1 MFLRLSSLLTSC
13 GAAALLPLAL
23 GAQILPP
30 LPKNPLGKPKPTANG
45 NAEQP
50 AATPRPYAGTFVGDE
65 LSLEL
70 QWSDSGN
77 RYEGTLVFDGQRL
90 PCQANARDQALAGTF
105 ASGGQNY
112 EFTLQ
117 LDGDKATLQSGGQ
130 TYRLLRKAGTAQPA
144 PQPNPAPRNDGGN
157 AAPVGGCGLAFQ
169 PNDNGELVVAGV
181 APGGAA
187 ERAKVPVGAVLRAV
201 DGKKVAGLSMEQVRQ
216 LCIGPVD
223 SMVTL
228 TFETEREVL
237 DFVLQRRPL
246 LQQNGAPTGGG
257 DAPGGLGNGLGG
269 NGPGGNGNGLGNTPA
284 PAALGDY
291 PAWLRPGARATY
303 FSGMA
308 TLPGVSTQLVP
319 DENGNW
325 RDGNGRTYREDQ
337 VQGTGGGGYTQYD
350 FVDVSPESIG
360 VMMSIHTFADAGL
373 QQTTQTSAQ
382 PLLGDR
388 NGVTDLWVPPAK
400 LRALVEQQGGGLTVR
415 RVKYPLNGRTFDA
428 VVTQSK
434 SDSGYQ
440 RYTYDLDTGLLLV
453 FSASSTG
460 ANVATRVGG
469 QVQQGAGGTTIT
481 SVVLRNV
488 RQVQLPWT
496 GQQAPQWLQA
506 GKRLDYE
513 GSLKNSLMEGTLA
526 PWRYGI
532 TVDVAERRGAL
543 TIAKLQTRLD
553 YGTGAGPQTQEGQLV
568 YGPASFA
575 NLFLDPRALQKLS
588 RGQELDRDPVTG
600 RRLVFVGSDGR
611 TATIAEQGP
620 LDQQSYSYDLQS
632 GVLVATVLQ
641 QQQGPAT
648 LTTQLQ
654 LQQR

>member
-1 MFLRLSSLLTSC
+1 MLLRLSSLLTSC
-13 GAAALLPLAL
+13 GAAVLLPLSL
-23 GAQILPP
+23 TAQIVPP
-30 LPKNPLGKPKPTANG
+30 LPKNPLGKPKPVATN

-50 AATPRPYAGTFVGDE
+50 AATPRPYAGTFVGQD
-65 LSLEL
+65 LTLEL
-70 QWSDSGN
+70 QWNDARS
-77 RYEGTLVFDGQRL
+77 RYEGTVVHDGERM
-90 PCQANARDQALAGTF
+90 PCQGTVRDDALVGTF
-105 ASGGQNY
+105 VSEGENC
-112 EFTLQ
+112 EFTLR
-117 LDGDKATLQSGGQ
+117 LTGDKATVTSDGE
-130 TYRLLRKAGTAQPA
+130 TYNLLRKPVGNQPA
-144 PQPNPAPRNDGGN
+144 PQPNPQPKPQPRNDGGN

-169 PNDNGELVVAGV
+169 PNERGELVVAGT

-201 DGKKVAGLSMEQVRQ
+201 DGKKVDGLSMEQVRQ
-216 LCIGPVD
+216 LCLGPVD

-228 TFETEREVL
+228 TFETDREVL

-246 LQQNGAPTGGG
+246 PQQDGARTNDNGAPNNGPGAGLGAGGG
-257 DAPGGLGNGLGG
+257 DA
-269 NGPGGNGNGLGNTPA
+269 
-284 PAALGDY
+284 AAIGDF

-303 FSGMA
+303 YSGVA

-319 DENGNW
+319 DENGGW
-325 RDGNGRTYREDQ
+325 RDGNGRSYREDQ
-337 VQGTGGGGYTQYD
+337 VPGTGGGGYTQYD
-350 FVDVSPESIG
+350 FVSVTPECLG
-360 VMMSIHTFADAGL
+360 AMMSIHTFADAGL
-373 QQTTQTSAQ
+373 QQTTQTSSQ

-388 NGVTDLWVPPAK
+388 NGLTDLWVPPAK

-460 ANVATRVGG
+460 ANVATRVGN
-469 QVQQGAGGTTIT
+469 QIQQGAGGTTIT

-488 RQVQLPWT
+488 RTVQLPWT
-496 GQQAPQWLQA
+496 GQQAPQWLQQ
-506 GKRLDYE
+506 GKRLDYT

-526 PWRYGI
+526 PWRYGLGLEV
-532 TVDVAERRGAL
+532 TERRGDC
-543 TIAKLQTRLD
+543 TVAKLQSMLD
-553 YGTGAGPQTQEGQLV
+553 YGTGAGPQTQDFQML

-575 NLFLDPRALQKLS
+575 NLFLDPRTLQRLQ

-600 RRLVFVGSDGR
+600 RRMVFVGSDGR

-632 GVLVATVLQ
+632 GVLVATTLQ

-648 LTTQLQ
+648 ITTQLQ

>member
-1 MFLRLSSLLTSC
+1 MLPRLPSLLTAC
-13 GAAALLPLAL
+13 GVALLLPLAL
-23 GAQILPP
+23 TAQIVPP
-30 LPKNPLGKPKPTANG
+30 LPKNPLGKPKPSATN
-45 NAEQP
+45 NAEPP
-50 AATPRPYAGTFVGDE
+50 AATPRPYAGTFVDE
-65 LSLEL
+65 DLTLEL
-70 QWSDSGN
+70 QWNDARS
-77 RYEGTLVFDGQRL
+77 RYEGTVVHDGERM
-90 PCQANARDQALAGTF
+90 PCQGTVRDDALVGTF
-105 ASGGQNY
+105 VSEGENY
-112 EFTLQ
+112 EFTLR
-117 LDGDKATLQSGGQ
+117 LTGDKATVTSDGE
-130 TYRLLRKAGTAQPA
+130 TYNLLRKPAANQPK
-144 PQPNPAPRNDGGN
+144 PQPNPQPRNDGGN

-169 PNDNGELVVAGV
+169 PNDKGGLVVAGL

-228 TFETEREVL
+228 TLETEREVL
-237 DFVLQRRPL
+237 DVVLQRKPL
-246 LQQNGAPTGGG
+246 PQQDGAPAGGNDVPANG
-257 DAPGGLGNGLGG
+257 PGTGLGNGPG
-269 NGPGGNGNGLGNTPA
+269 NGTGNGNN
-284 PAALGDY
+284 AAAIGDY

-319 DENGNW
+319 DENGGW

-337 VQGTGGGGYTQYD
+337 AQGTGGGGYTQYD
-350 FVDVSPESIG
+350 FVSVSPECLG

-373 QQTTQTSAQ
+373 QQTTQSSAS

-388 NGVTDLWVPPAK
+388 NGLTDLWVPPAK
-400 LRALVEQQGGGLTVR
+400 LRAMVEQQGGGLTVR
-415 RVKYPLNGRTFDA
+415 RVRYPLNGRTFDA

-440 RYTYDLDTGLLLV
+440 RYTYDLETGLLLV

-460 ANVATRVGG
+460 ANVATRVGD
-469 QVQQGAGGTTIT
+469 QIQQGAGGTTIT

-488 RQVQLPWT
+488 RTVQLPWT
-496 GQQAPQWLQA
+496 GQQAPQWLQP
-506 GKRLDYE
+506 GKRLDYT

-532 TVDVAERRGAL
+532 TVDVAERRGDC
-543 TIAKLQTRLD
+543 TIAKLQSRLD
-553 YGTGAGPQTQEGQLV
+553 YGNGAGPQTQDFQLL

>member
-1 MFLRLSSLLTSC
+1 MLLRLSSLLTSC
-13 GAAALLPLAL
+13 GAAVLLPLAL
-23 GAQILPP
+23 TAQIVPP
-30 LPKNPLGKPKPTANG
+30 LPKNPLGKPKPVATN

-50 AATPRPYAGTFVGDE
+50 AATPRPYAGTFVGQD
-65 LSLEL
+65 LTLEL
-70 QWSDSGN
+70 QWNDARS
-77 RYEGTLVFDGQRL
+77 RYEGTVVHDGERM
-90 PCQANARDQALAGTF
+90 PCQGTVRDDALVGTF
-105 ASGGQNY
+105 VSEGENY
-112 EFTLQ
+112 EFTLR
-117 LDGDKATLQSGGQ
+117 LTGDKATVTSDGE
-130 TYRLLRKAGTAQPA
+130 TYNLMRKPVGNQPA
-144 PQPNPAPRNDGGN
+144 PQPNPQPKPQPRNDGGN
-157 AAPVGGCGLAFQ
+157 TGPVGGCGLAFQ
-169 PNDNGELVVAGV
+169 PNERGELVVAGT

-216 LCIGPVD
+216 LCLGPVD

-228 TFETEREVL
+228 TFETDREVL

-246 LQQNGAPTGGG
+246 PQQDGAPTNDNGAP
-257 DAPGGLGNGLGG
+257 A
-269 NGPGGNGNGLGNTPA
+269 NGPGTGLGADGGDN
-284 PAALGDY
+284 PAAIGDF

-303 FSGMA
+303 FSGVA

-319 DENGNW
+319 DDNGGW
-325 RDGNGRTYREDQ
+325 RDGNGRSYREDQ
-337 VQGTGGGGYTQYD
+337 VPGTGGGGYTQYD
-350 FVDVSPESIG
+350 FVSVTPDCLG

-373 QQTTQTSAQ
+373 QQTTQTSSQ

-388 NGVTDLWVPPAK
+388 NGLTDLWVPPAK

-460 ANVATRVGG
+460 ANVATRVGN
-469 QVQQGAGGTTIT
+469 QIQQGAGGTTIT

-488 RQVQLPWT
+488 RTVQLPWT
-496 GQQAPQWLQA
+496 GQQAPQWLQQ
-506 GKRLDYE
+506 GKRLDYA
-513 GSLKNSLMEGTLA
+513 GSLKNSLAEGTLA
-526 PWRYGI
+526 PWRYGLGLEV
-532 TVDVAERRGAL
+532 TERRGDC
-543 TIAKLQTRLD
+543 TIAKLQSMLD
-553 YGTGAGPQTQEGQLV
+553 YGTGAGPQTQDFQLL

-575 NLFLDPRALQKLS
+575 NLFLDPRALQRLQ

-632 GVLVATVLQ
+632 GVLVATTLQ

-648 LTTQLQ
+648 ITTQLQ

>member
-1 MFLRLSSLLTSC
+1 MLLRRSSLLTSC
-13 GAAALLPLAL
+13 GAAVLLPLAL
-23 GAQILPP
+23 TAQIVPP
-30 LPKNPLGKPKPTANG
+30 LPKNPLGKPKPAATN

-50 AATPRPYAGTFVGDE
+50 AATPRPYAGTFVGQD
-65 LSLEL
+65 LTLEL
-70 QWSDSGN
+70 QWNDARS
-77 RYEGTLVFDGQRL
+77 RYEGTVVHDGERM
-90 PCQANARDQALAGTF
+90 PCQGTVRDDALVGTF
-105 ASGGQNY
+105 VSEGENY
-112 EFTLQ
+112 EFTLR
-117 LDGDKATLQSGGQ
+117 LTGDKATVTSDGE
-130 TYRLLRKAGTAQPA
+130 TYNLLRKPVGNQPA
-144 PQPNPAPRNDGGN
+144 PQPKPQPNVQPRNDGGD
-157 AAPVGGCGLAFQ
+157 AAA
-169 PNDNGELVVAGV
+169 
-181 APGGAA
+181 
-187 ERAKVPVGAVLRAV
+187 
-201 DGKKVAGLSMEQVRQ
+201 
-216 LCIGPVD
+216 IG
-223 SMVTL
+223 
-228 TFETEREVL
+228 
-237 DFVLQRRPL
+237 DF
-246 LQQNGAPTGGG
+246 
-257 DAPGGLGNGLGG
+257 
-269 NGPGGNGNGLGNTPA
+269 
-284 PAALGDY
+284 

-303 FSGMA
+303 YSGVA

-319 DENGNW
+319 DENGGW
-325 RDGNGRTYREDQ
+325 RDGNGRSYREDE
-337 VQGTGGGGYTQYD
+337 VPGTGGGGYTQYD
-350 FVDVSPESIG
+350 FVSVTPECLG
-360 VMMSIHTFADAGL
+360 VMMSIHVFADAGL
-373 QQTTQTSAQ
+373 QQTTQSSAQ

-460 ANVATRVGG
+460 ANVATRVGN

-488 RQVQLPWT
+488 RTVQLPWT
-496 GQQAPQWLQA
+496 GQQAPQWLQQ
-506 GKRLDYE
+506 GKRLDYT

-526 PWRYGI
+526 PWRYGLGLEV
-532 TVDVAERRGAL
+532 TERRGDC
-543 TIAKLQTRLD
+543 TIAKLQSRLD
-553 YGTGAGPQTQEGQLV
+553 YGTGAGPQTQDFQML

-575 NLFLDPRALQKLS
+575 NLFLDPRTLQRLQ

-600 RRLVFVGSDGR
+600 RRMVFVGSDGR

-632 GVLVATVLQ
+632 GVLVATTLQ

-648 LTTQLQ
+648 ITTQLQ